1 MIAKFVKAL
10 VLTVLTFVLFAML
23 PLLHIPYMI
32 CHYRLTRALGLS
44 FNTKLF
50 DGCSM
55 FNEPAI
61 QGLMMNLIAAPFFA
75 WCVWTVGKAT
85 AASLKAR

>member
-1 MIAKFVKAL
+1 VKAL
-10 VLTVLTFVLFAML
+10 AFMVLTFVLFVLL
-23 PLLHIPYMI
+23 PLRHIPYTI

-55 FNEPAI
+55 VNEPAI

-75 WCVWTVGKAT
+75 WCVWTVGRAT